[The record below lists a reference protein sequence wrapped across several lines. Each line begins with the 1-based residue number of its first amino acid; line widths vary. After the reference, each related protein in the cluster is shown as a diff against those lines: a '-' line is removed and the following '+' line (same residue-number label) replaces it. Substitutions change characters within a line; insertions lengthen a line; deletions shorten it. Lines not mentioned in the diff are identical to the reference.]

1 MLIDAVVQWLHVM
14 SAIIW
19 VGGTIFASLVLQ
31 PILAKNLPPQ
41 QRMPLYH
48 LMGNRFKVIQTV
60 CLLTLIATG
69 SFKLWPFRHQ
79 PEAFASFYGH
89 VLEIK
94 LTLVAL
100 VTLLTYLHSY
110 VWGPRLT
117 ALAQSPGSPEFAA
130 VLRKLYVWGRINL
143 VLIVAVVFCAALL
156 RFGPF

>member
-1 MLIDAVVQWLHVM
+1 MLIAAVVQWLHVM
-14 SAIIW
+14 SAIVWI
-19 VGGTIFASLVLQ
+19 GGTIFASLVLQ

-48 LMGNRFKVIQTV
+48 LMGNRFKMIQMG

-79 PEAFASFYGH
+79 PEAFTTFYGH
-89 VLEIK
+89 VLELK

-117 ALAQSPGSPEFAA
+117 ALAQSPGSPEFKA
-130 VLRKLYVWGRINL
+130 VLRKLYLWGRINL
-143 VLIVAVVFCAALL
+143 VLIMTIVFCAALL